1 MLFLRHRSPINMRRL
16 NTIVGH
22 LRVSPCSGGGSV
34 SLSGEGPPSAA
45 WFSAHVRVSSEVS
58 LALKEGRP
66 VVALESTIISH
77 GMPWPANFETALR
90 VEQTARENGATPATI
105 ALLGGIIHVGLER
118 AQLEQL
124 ARLGTKCAKVS
135 RRDLALVVSSGSNG
149 ATTVSATML
158 VASWVGIAV
167 FATGGIGGV
176 HRGGETSMDVSADLT
191 ELGRT
196 PVAVVCAGVKSILD
210 IPRTLE
216 VLETQGVAVA
226 VWRSDEFPAFF
237 TPKSGCSAPSRVN
250 SAGEA
255 AGMIRASARLGL
267 RSGQLIAV
275 PIPAEAAAAAEPTER
290 ATNQALAEAE
300 AQRIGGRDITPFLLG
315 RIAELTKGSSLAS
328 NIELVVNNVRVGS
341 TIAAELARMR
351 REDAANEAAAAAP
364 ARVASSP
371 CVTGTPTAAASPS
384 PRWPSS
390 FGSSPL
396 VIGGSNLDLLG
407 RPLPGTKFLLGTSNP
422 GTLARS
428 YGGVGRNVAEVLGRL
443 QARPWLLSAVG
454 ADGDGRNLLAH
465 AREAGVETGAVVT
478 SQKGNGTNTYMAILD
493 EKGDLFTT
501 IADMA
506 VCDEMEPEA
515 HLPPAPVLA
524 TAPLVLID
532 GNVSSA
538 FVSSACARAAALGVP
553 VFFEPTS
560 IEKCVRGV
568 GPLLDGQVTFVSPS
582 AAELLAMN
590 QRVAVEMKG
599 EDAAK
604 HSPSFLG
611 MCRDSFEHNHA
622 TEGVEAQARSILSA
636 VVARAHAKG
645 RTVKPAHILLKRG
658 AQGAMI
664 ASLMPSASFS
674 SAAAA
679 AAAAPEIVLTHLPP
693 GRLPSPLVNT
703 SGAGDTLVGGCAWA
717 LLRAGGA
724 ACRGED
730 LDALR
735 RAVQIGMRA
744 AELTLVSD
752 QSVSPLLSASL
763 LLQRQEA
770 FEREQKD
777 KELARDTA
785 HAGQR

>member
-1 MLFLRHRSPINMRRL
+1 
-16 NTIVGH
+16 
-22 LRVSPCSGGGSV
+22 
-34 SLSGEGPPSAA
+34 
-45 WFSAHVRVSSEVS
+45 
-58 LALKEGRP
+58 
-66 VVALESTIISH
+66 
-77 GMPWPANFETALR
+77 
-90 VEQTARENGATPATI
+90 
-105 ALLGGIIHVGLER
+105 
-118 AQLEQL
+118 
-124 ARLGTKCAKVS
+124 
-135 RRDLALVVSSGSNG
+135 
-149 ATTVSATML
+149 
-158 VASWVGIAV
+158 
-167 FATGGIGGV
+167 
-176 HRGGETSMDVSADLT
+176 
-191 ELGRT
+191 
-196 PVAVVCAGVKSILD
+196 
-210 IPRTLE
+210 
-216 VLETQGVAVA
+216 
-226 VWRSDEFPAFF
+226 
-237 TPKSGCSAPSRVN
+237 
-250 SAGEA
+250 
-255 AGMIRASARLGL
+255 MIRASARLGL

-351 REDAANEAAAAAP
+351 REDAANEAAAAPSP
-364 ARVASSP
+364 ARAASIP
-371 CVTGTPTAAASPS
+371 CATGAHAAAASAA

-407 RPLPGTKFLLGTSNP
+407 RPSPGTKFLLGTSNP

-465 AREAGVETGAVVT
+465 AREAGVETSAVVT

-506 VCDEMEPEA
+506 VCDEMDPEA
-515 HLPPAPVLA
+515 HLPPASVLA

-538 FVSSACARAAALGVP
+538 FMNAACARSAALGVP

-582 AAELLAMN
+582 AAELLAMS

-599 EDAAK
+599 VDASK

-664 ASLMPSASFS
+664 ASLMPSASFFS
-674 SAAAA
+674 A

-763 LLQRQEA
+763 LFQRQEA
-770 FEREQKD
+770 FER
-777 KELARDTA
+777 
-785 HAGQR
+785 